1 MASTGEREGT
11 GKKKRRRKG
20 RANALVELVVIIA
33 VALLLAL
40 GIQAFLVKPYRIPS
54 QSMVPTLAVGQRVL
68 VDRLTIRWS
77 SPGRGDI
84 VVFHP
89 PSGADDTN
97 FTGTECGQP
106 HPADEV
112 CPFPTSKRSNSN
124 FIKRVVA
131 VGGDTIQV
139 RNNRLIL
146 NGKPQK
152 EPFIDKD
159 TSCTNDGS
167 ICTLMRP
174 YKVPKGYFFMMGDN
188 RGESSDSRVW
198 GPVPKKWII
207 GEAFFTYWPPDR
219 IGTL

>member
-1 MASTGEREGT
+1 MASTGEREGK
-11 GKKKRRRKG
+11 GRKKRRRKG

-89 PSGADDTN
+89 PAGADDTN
-97 FTGTECGQP
+97 FTGSECGAP

-112 CPFPTSKRSNSN
+112 CPTPTPKRSNSN

-139 RNNRLIL
+139 R
-146 NGKPQK
+146 
-152 EPFIDKD
+152 
-159 TSCTNDGS
+159 
-167 ICTLMRP
+167 
-174 YKVPKGYFFMMGDN
+174 
-188 RGESSDSRVW
+188 
-198 GPVPKKWII
+198 
-207 GEAFFTYWPPDR
+207 
-219 IGTL
+219 